1 MKYENLRIAEI
12 DDEYIV
18 LENDN
23 KEKLRISGY
32 HCQSC
37 CEEHY
42 LDFSG
47 IEELVEDGM
56 LFCVDTEN
64 PESFFCRVEDFGIRL
79 LPTNSH
85 PVSVPGYGSNNGY
98 YSSDL
103 YLTVEDLRFHKEV
116 LRVDVSECQDI
127 NWG

>member
-12 DDEYIV
+12 DDEYMV

-23 KEKLRISGY
+23 KEKLRISSY

-47 IEELVEDGM
+47 IGLKILALDCCRQTVI
-56 LFCVDTEN
+56 LFQ
-64 PESFFCRVEDFGIRL
+64 FRVMEATMAITVPTYT
-79 LPTNSH
+79 LP
-85 PVSVPGYGSNNGY
+85 
-98 YSSDL
+98 
-103 YLTVEDLRFHKEV
+103 
-116 LRVDVSECQDI
+116 
-127 NWG
+127 

>member
-23 KEKLRISGY
+23 KEKLRISSY
-32 HCQSC
+32 HCQDC

-47 IEELVEDGM
+47 CEELVEDGM

-64 PESFFCRVEDFGIRL
+64 PGLKILALDCCRQTVILFQFRVMEATMAITVPTYT
-79 LPTNSH
+79 LP
-85 PVSVPGYGSNNGY
+85 
-98 YSSDL
+98 
-103 YLTVEDLRFHKEV
+103 
-116 LRVDVSECQDI
+116 
-127 NWG
+127 